1 MFNLPLILFIAFEL
15 CYYLLIAQTG
25 IVEYFGSDLTLII
38 SMPIGGMIGSILST
52 YIKYNLKRK
61 LSLLLLGQLSVT
73 FFYPNLNF
81 VMLFILGLSVGGIA
95 PLIIESLKKAT
106 ANDFIA
112 ILSISYVLGTSLF
125 NTPVENRILYGIIF
139 TTISLV
145 SVFWLKTQ
153 YIQKIKNKNRTL
165 NYPIIMMMLWVFL
178 DSALFETLSRDIQI
192 PIWRGGFSYEIMLFH
207 IVGVVFAIKLQLQYK
222 HKEML
227 IGSFFALSYLF
238 YFIREPLLLS
248 IVYPFVI
255 SYYNTII
262 LQELIKIKNIKQI
275 GISMLL
281 IGWVASGAGLFFA
294 LEDLMMFIPI
304 IFLGFII
311 TSELFTSKKTNLQQG
326 VYYV

>member
-1 MFNLPLILFIAFEL
+1 MFNLPLILFVAFEL

-25 IVEYFGSDLTLII
+25 IVEYFGSDLSLII
-38 SMPIGGMIGSILST
+38 YMPIGGMIGSILST
-52 YIKYNLKRK
+52 FIDYNFKRK
-61 LSLLLLGQLSVT
+61 LQFLLLVQLVVT

-81 VMLFILGLSVGGIA
+81 IMLFILGLSVGAIA

-125 NTPVENRILYGIIF
+125 NTPVENRIVYGIVF
-139 TTISLV
+139 TIVGLFSI
-145 SVFWLKTQ
+145 FWLDLTKL
-153 YIQKIKNKNRTL
+153 QKIKNKHRTI

-207 IVGVVFAIKLQLQYK
+207 IIGVVFAIKLQLQYK
-222 HKEML
+222 QKE
-227 IGSFFALSYLF
+227 IIIVSSFALSYLF

-275 GISMLL
+275 GIAMLL

-294 LEDLMMFIPI
+294 LENLMMFIPI
-304 IFLGFII
+304 IFLAFII
-311 TSELFTSKKTNLQQG
+311 ASELFITKKTNSQQG

>member
-1 MFNLPLILFIAFEL
+1 MFNLPLILFVAFEL

-25 IVEYFGSDLTLII
+25 IVEYFGSDLSLII
-38 SMPIGGMIGSILST
+38 YMPIGGMIGSLLST
-52 YIKYNLKRK
+52 FIHYKIKRK
-61 LSLLLLGQLSVT
+61 LQLLLLVQLSVT
-73 FFYPNLNF
+73 FFYPELNF
-81 VMLFILGLSVGGIA
+81 MMLFILGLSVGGIA
-95 PLIIESLKKAT
+95 PLIIESLKKAS

-125 NTPVENRILYGIIF
+125 NTSVESRMLYGIIF
-139 TTISLV
+139 TTIALV
-145 SVFWLKTQ
+145 SVFWLGKKQ
-153 YIQKIKNKNRTL
+153 NQKVKNEKRVI

-207 IVGVVFAIKLQLQYK
+207 IIGVVLAINLQLHYK
-222 HKEML
+222 QKE
-227 IGSFFALSYLF
+227 IIIISFFALSYLF

-262 LQELIKIKNIKQI
+262 LQELIKIKNMKQI

-294 LEDLMMFIPI
+294 LENLMMFIPI
-304 IFLGFII
+304 IFLIFII
-311 TSELFTSKKTNLQQG
+311 VSELFITKKTNSNQG

>member
-1 MFNLPLILFIAFEL
+1 MFNIPLILFVAFEL

-25 IVEYFGSDLTLII
+25 IVEYFGSDLSLII
-38 SMPIGGMIGSILST
+38 YMPIGGMIGSLLST
-52 YIKYNLKRK
+52 FIHYKMKRK
-61 LSLLLLGQLSVT
+61 LQLLLLIQLGVT
-73 FFYPNLNF
+73 FFYPELNF
-81 VMLFILGLSVGGIA
+81 MMLFILGLSVGGVA

-125 NTPVENRILYGIIF
+125 NSPVESRMLYGVIF
-139 TTISLV
+139 TTIALV
-145 SVFWLKTQ
+145 SVFWLNKKQ
-153 YIQKIKNKNRTL
+153 NQKIKNDNRAI

-207 IVGVVFAIKLQLQYK
+207 IIGVVLAIKLQLHYK
-222 HKEML
+222 QKE
-227 IGSFFALSYLF
+227 IIIISFFALSYLF

-294 LEDLMMFIPI
+294 LENLMIFIPI
-304 IFLGFII
+304 IFLIFII
-311 TSELFTSKKTNLQQG
+311 VSELFITKKTNSNQG

>member
-1 MFNLPLILFIAFEL
+1 MFNIPLILFVAFEL

-25 IVEYFGSDLTLII
+25 IVEYFGSDLSLII
-38 SMPIGGMIGSILST
+38 YMPIGGMIGSLLST
-52 YIKYNLKRK
+52 FIHYKMKRK
-61 LSLLLLGQLSVT
+61 LQLLLLIQLGVT
-73 FFYPNLNF
+73 FFYPELNF
-81 VMLFILGLSVGGIA
+81 MMLFILGLSVGGVA

-125 NTPVENRILYGIIF
+125 NSPVESRMLYGVIF
-139 TTISLV
+139 TTIALV
-145 SVFWLKTQ
+145 SIFWLNKKQ
-153 YIQKIKNKNRTL
+153 NQKIKNDNRAI

-207 IVGVVFAIKLQLQYK
+207 IIGVILAIKLQLHYK
-222 HKEML
+222 QKEIIIILM
-227 IGSFFALSYLF
+227 FALSYLF

-294 LEDLMMFIPI
+294 LENLMMFIPI
-304 IFLGFII
+304 IFLIFII
-311 TSELFTSKKTNLQQG
+311 VSELFITKKTNSNQG

>member
-1 MFNLPLILFIAFEL
+1 MFNLPLILFVAFEL

-25 IVEYFGSDLTLII
+25 IVEYFGSDLSLII
-38 SMPIGGMIGSILST
+38 YMPIGGMIGSLLST
-52 YIKYNLKRK
+52 FLYFNFKRK
-61 LSLLLLGQLSVT
+61 LLLLLLVQLSVT
-73 FFYPNLNF
+73 FFYPELNF
-81 VMLFILGLSVGGIA
+81 MMLFILGLSVGGIA

-125 NTPVENRILYGIIF
+125 NTAVNDRMLYGVLF
-139 TTISLV
+139 TTIALV
-145 SVFWLKTQ
+145 SVFWLNTKGNKQ
-153 YIQKIKNKNRTL
+153 IKNKTL

-207 IVGVVFAIKLQLQYK
+207 IIGVVLAIKLQLQYK
-222 HKEML
+222 QKE
-227 IGSFFALSYLF
+227 IIIISFFALSYLF

-294 LEDLMMFIPI
+294 LENLMMFIPI
-304 IFLGFII
+304 IFLLFII
-311 TSELFTSKKTNLQQG
+311 ASELFITKKTNSDQG

>member
-1 MFNLPLILFIAFEL
+1 MFNLPLIFFVAFEL

-38 SMPIGGMIGSILST
+38 YMPIGGMIGSLLST
-52 YIKYNLKRK
+52 FIKYNLKRK
-61 LSLLLLGQLSVT
+61 LQFLLLLQLSMT

-81 VMLFILGLSVGGIA
+81 IMLFLLGLSVGAIA

-125 NTPVENRILYGIIF
+125 NTPVEDRILYGIIF
-139 TTISLV
+139 TTIGVLSL
-145 SVFWLKTQ
+145 FWLD
-153 YIQKIKNKNRTL
+153 IHLVEKIKNKNQTIS
-165 NYPIIMMMLWVFL
+165 YPIIMMMLWVFL

-207 IVGVVFAIKLQLQYK
+207 VIGVVFAIKLHLQDK
-222 HKEML
+222 HKEIVIVIM
-227 IGSFFALSYLF
+227 FALSYLF

-311 TSELFTSKKTNLQQG
+311 ASELFINKKTNSHQG